1 MKSNKEKLFFFFAP
15 KVEESFFEAG
25 GHPIFEIVIVGVVH
39 VAVVNVIVVIV
50 NVVVA
55 IVVDDKTTQLCLMAE
70 RILIECNFKN
80 YFVSKMERL
89 ATSESGSFLVW
100 CIN

>member
-1 MKSNKEKLFFFFAP
+1 MKSNKEKLFFYFAP
-15 KVEESFFEAG
+15 KVEESFFEAE

-39 VAVVNVIVVIV
+39 VIVVIV

-55 IVVDDKTTQLCLMAE
+55 IVVDDKTTQSGLMAE